1 MPKLYILDTDTCS
14 FVIRNKPPEARQRM
28 NSVPLDQQAI
38 SIVTYAELLYGVRRS
53 SSAKVN
59 RVVIENFVR
68 HLGILDWNRAAAER
82 YAELRTH
89 LEAAG
94 TPIGAMDMM
103 IAAHALSLD
112 AVVVTNNERHFCRV
126 PGLVV
131 ENWLAEIPG
140 S

>member
-1 MPKLYILDTDTCS
+1 MPKLYILDTDACS

-38 SIVTYAELLYGVRRS
+38 SIVTYAELLYGVQRS

-59 RVVIENFVR
+59 RGVIENFMR
-68 HLGILDWNRAAAER
+68 HLGILDWNRAAAEC
-82 YAELRTH
+82 YAELRTY
-89 LEAAG
+89 
-94 TPIGAMDMM
+94 
-103 IAAHALSLD
+103 LD
-112 AVVVTNNERHFCRV
+112 AVVVTNNERHFRKV
-126 PGLVV
+126 PGLVL